1 MDFDDTPEEA
11 AFRAEARDWLA
22 AHAREKEPGEVSTLR
37 GFYDSDDLFV
47 KQGKEWQRTLS
58 EGGWAG
64 ITWPAAFG
72 GRGGTPMQQL
82 IFRQEESRFDVPSG
96 LFAVAIGMAGPTIIA
111 HGSEEQRRRYLPA
124 MLRGDDVWCQL
135 FSEPGAGSDLAS
147 LSTRA
152 ELDGDEWVVNG
163 QKVWS
168 SGAHHAQFGILLART
183 DFDRPKH
190 RGITFF
196 LVDMATPGIDVR
208 PLRQMT
214 GGASFNEVFLTDV
227 RIPAANVMGEVNEG
241 WRVTMT
247 TLGHERSMSGGP
259 SPFPQLLRLVRS
271 CGALKDH
278 LRRAE
283 LVQCYI
289 GGRIIEFLG
298 YRAQT
303 ALSQGAA
310 PGPETSVMKLA
321 FSQLATRMARL
332 ALDAQG
338 ATGMLVGELTPD
350 HGSWQQQFL
359 SVPSFRIAAG
369 TDEVQRNV
377 LGERLLGLP
386 AEPRTDKDAPFR
398 SR

>member
-1 MDFDDTPEEA
+1 MDFDDTPDEA
-11 AFRAEARDWLA
+11 AFRAESREWLA

-37 GFYDSDDLFV
+37 SFYDSDDLFV
-47 KQGKEWQRTLS
+47 KQGKEWQRTLY

-64 ITWPAAFG
+64 IQWPAAFG
-72 GRGGTPMQQL
+72 GRGGTPMHQL

-111 HGSEEQRRRYLPA
+111 HGSEDQRLRYLPA

-152 ELDGDEWVVNG
+152 DLDGDEWVVNG

-168 SGAHHAQFGILLART
+168 SGAHHARFGILLART

-214 GGASFNEVFLTDV
+214 GGSSFNEVFLSDV
-227 RIPAANVMGEVNEG
+227 RIPATNVMGEVNEG
-241 WRVTMT
+241 WRVAMT

-259 SPFPQLLRLVRS
+259 SPFPQLLRLVRES
-271 CGALKDH
+271 GALRDP

-303 ALSQGAA
+303 ALSHGAA
-310 PGPETSVMKLA
+310 PGPETSVTKLS

-332 ALDAQG
+332 AVDAQG
-338 ATGMLVGELTPD
+338 ATGMLMGELAPD

-386 AEPRTDKDAPFR
+386 AEPRTDKDVPFR

>member
-11 AFRAEARDWLA
+11 AFRAEAHEWLA
-22 AHAREKEPGEVSTLR
+22 AHARQKEPGEVSTLR
-37 GFYDSDDLFV
+37 SFYDSDDLFV
-47 KQGKEWQRTLS
+47 KQGKEWQRTLY

-64 ITWPAAFG
+64 IQWPAAFG
-72 GRGGTPMQQL
+72 GRGGNPMQQL

-96 LFAVAIGMAGPTIIA
+96 LYAVAIGMAGPTIIA
-111 HGSEEQRRRYLPA
+111 HGSEQQRRRYLPA

-152 ELDGDEWVVNG
+152 DLDGDEWVVNG

-168 SGAHHAQFGILLART
+168 SGAHHAQYGILLART

-214 GGASFNEVFLTDV
+214 GGSSFNEVFLSEV

-241 WRVTMT
+241 WRVAMT

-259 SPFPQLLRLVRS
+259 SPFPQLLRLVKGS
-271 CGALKDH
+271 GALKDP

-332 ALDAQG
+332 AVDAQG
-338 ATGMLVGELTPD
+338 ATGMLVGEQTPD

>member
-11 AFRAEARDWLA
+11 AFRAEAHEWLA
-22 AHAREKEPGEVSTLR
+22 AHARQKEPGEVSTLR
-37 GFYDSDDLFV
+37 SFYDSDDLFV
-47 KQGKEWQRTLS
+47 KQGKEWQRTLYD
-58 EGGWAG
+58 GGWAG
-64 ITWPAAFG
+64 IQWPKAFG

-111 HGSEEQRRRYLPA
+111 HGTDEQQRRYLPA

-147 LSTRA
+147 LTTRA
-152 ELDGDEWVVNG
+152 DLDGDEWVVNG

-168 SGAHHAQFGILLART
+168 SGAHHARFGILLART

-214 GGASFNEVFLTDV
+214 GGSSFNEVFLTDV
-227 RIPAANVMGEVNEG
+227 RIPAGNVMGDVNEG

-259 SPFPQLLRLVRS
+259 SPFPQLLRLVRER
-271 CGALKDH
+271 GALEH
-278 LRRAE
+278 PQRRAE

-303 ALSQGAA
+303 ALSQGSA

-321 FSQLATRMARL
+321 FSQLATRIARL
-332 ALDAQG
+332 AVDAQG
-338 ATGMLVGELTPD
+338 PTGMLVGEVTPD
-350 HGSWQQQFL
+350 HGSWQRQFL

-386 AEPRTDKDAPFR
+386 AEPRLDKDVPFR